1 MLAKIAIS
9 TFKKVTGM
17 QWDITLDDEYIINP
31 NRIKELKTVN
41 TTGSQFKYM
50 FDPEDDRGDYA
61 YVIST
66 STVAS
71 LVSAADDEPNSSFI
85 ALNVFED
92 DDTTDSVVST
102 YFRVDDIA
110 FAIAYGNYSWVYV
123 AQGGSRMKRVLVYHN
138 LDAILNLANTGTTTT
153 WLLS

>member
-41 TTGSQFKYM
+41 TTGSQFKYS
-50 FDPEDDRGDYA
+50 FDPEDDSGDYA

-66 STVAS
+66 ATVAS
-71 LVSAADDEPNSSFI
+71 LVSAADDSPASSFV

-92 DDTTDSVVST
+92 EDTTDSYVTT
-102 YFRVDDIA
+102 YFRLDDVA
-110 FAIAYGNYSWVYV
+110 FAIAYGNYSWVYIS
-123 AQGGSRMKRVLVYHN
+123 QGGSRMNRFLVYHN
-138 LDAILNLANTGTTTT
+138 LDAILNLADTGTTTL
-153 WLLS
+153 WLT